1 MTSNQSSNILILD
14 GRPIFKY
21 DKEHIDASYSIV
33 FPYILAKR
41 IATKPEK
48 FVEYILNDEAV
59 RMIKKIS
66 EEKQGHIYYLIDTD
80 FSEVLRKSLEE
91 YYNELITF
99 IMYDDYKEQY
109 KDIKLV
115 HTIFTQNYPIIP
127 SPPHT
132 PDMRFEM
139 SEIISGLY
147 LGGEET
153 ANNKELLKKNNMT
166 VILNVTSNI
175 PFYFESEF
183 TYHRIPINDALSV
196 DIKQYFDE
204 TFKIIDDTL
213 TENKKILIHCQAGIS
228 RSATIVIAYIMKK
241 NKMKMNDAYKLVHT
255 RRPCIGPNLGF
266 CGQLMLYEQEVMI

>member
-1 MTSNQSSNILILD
+1 MANQSLNFIILD

-21 DKEHIDASYSIV
+21 DKEHIDASYSIA

-59 RMIKKIS
+59 RMIKKIT
-66 EEKQGHIYYLIDTD
+66 EEKKGNIFYLIDND
-80 FSEVLRKSLEE
+80 FSEVLRKSLED
-91 YYNELITF
+91 YYKVLITF
-99 IMYDDYKEQY
+99 VLYDDYKEQHT
-109 KDIKLV
+109 DVKLV
-115 HTIFTQNYPIIP
+115 KTTFNQIYPII
-127 SPPHT
+127 SPPVHT
-132 PDMRFEM
+132 PDRWFEM
-139 SEIISGLY
+139 SEIIHGLY

-153 ANNKELLKKNNMT
+153 AFNKELLKKNNVST
-166 VILNVTSNI
+166 ILNITSSI
-175 PFYFESEF
+175 PFYYESEF
-183 TYHRIPINDALSV
+183 TYHRIPIIDEPNV

-241 NKMKMNDAYKLVHT
+241 NKIEMNDAYKLVHT
-255 RRPCIGPNLGF
+255 GRPCIGPNLGF
-266 CGQLMLYEQEVMI
+266 CGQLMSYEQELML